1 MEKGIQYGG
10 MVEFCDILKLQPFE
24 IFSNSRNNKVRL
36 RRGMLVL
43 LWKRS
48 GMTLWQMKDII
59 GLSVDSIKR
68 SMQYALEQI
77 DQRNPIAVDWWNKV
91 KHIEVSRQNDVREM
105 YLKELEN
112 EGVFFD
118 KDANGILIKPRLML
132 EDE

>member
-10 MVEFCDILKLQPFE
+10 MVEFCDILNLQPFE

-68 SMQYALEQI
+68 SMEYALEQI
-77 DQRNPIAVDWWNKV
+77 DKRNPIAVDWWDKV

-105 YLKELEN
+105 YLKELED

-118 KDANGILIKPRLML
+118 KDANGILINPRLML
-132 EDE
+132 KEE